1 MEVNSIK
8 RESVAEQI
16 FGQLKAKIV
25 SGELRPGDKLPTEM
39 ELCEMYGVSRTSVR
53 QALTN
58 LSSMDLIEA
67 KTGGGTF
74 VKKADASR
82 IMDKLVLFTFLDERS
97 LSEIAEFRSIL
108 EPAVARLACQR
119 ATPDDI
125 EKLDGIYSQ
134 MEKHRN
140 DLTEFAKLDHRFH
153 TELAR
158 ISRNAYII
166 RTYEAMEE
174 ILINAFSQFVVENGN
189 RGGWRYHKQ
198 IIEAFRSGDAGL
210 AESIMREHMD
220 RLVEEHGK

>member
-16 FGQLKAKIV
+16 FGQPKAKIV

-125 EKLDGIYSQ
+125 EKLEERSAELESLMVGAATDFPRL
-134 MEKHRN
+134 ME
-140 DLTEFAKLDHRFH
+140 LTKEK
-153 TELAR
+153 
-158 ISRNAYII
+158 
-166 RTYEAMEE
+166 EE
-174 ILINAFSQFVVENGN
+174 VDAE
-189 RGGWRYHKQ
+189 
-198 IIEAFRSGDAGL
+198 IERK
-210 AESIMREHMD
+210 MD
-220 RLVEEHGK
+220 RYIELQEMVDSFANK